1 MPREHEQMEYLYYEV
16 NVGSNDVIE
25 VELSSQA
32 NVRVMDTSNYNSFRA
47 GRPHRYVGGLAKK
60 SPVVLRPP
68 GSGHWYVVV
77 DLGGYSGSVRA
88 SVSVK
93 SAA

>member
-1 MPREHEQMEYLYYEV
+1 MEHLLSEV

-32 NVRVMDTSNYNSFRA
+32 NVRVMDSSNYRAFRA
-47 GRPHRYVGGLAKK
+47 GRAHRSYGGLAKK

-68 GSGHWYVVV
+68 SSGHWYVVV
-77 DLGGYSGSVRA
+77 DLGGHSGKVRA
-88 SVSVK
+88 SVSVRR
-93 SAA
+93 AA